1 MFVTNSLSGGGAERA
16 INLVVNELVVRNV
29 EVSLVPINAGQ
40 EDSVKPTCPIF
51 HVQRTW
57 KSGLIQTAFS
67 LIRFNSIVRVW
78 KPDVLVLNCDIPEL
92 FGLLSFN
99 RSKIIVVEH
108 ANPAWSTRPTFGK
121 LIRNLMRLRKPKWV
135 AVSEHLRIWPWNE
148 NPDRILVNSIIFNDD
163 IQNKKSAVNHASQ
176 VKRLLYV
183 GRLASAQKRPQIVIE
198 VAASTG
204 LPVLFIGDGEM
215 RVPLE
220 ELASNFGVSAEFAG
234 YRINPWEIF
243 QGGDLL
249 IVPSAWEGDGL
260 VVVEALLNNTP
271 LLLSDI
277 QDFKRFNLP
286 ASAYCRSAE
295 EYVNK
300 IKNSESI
307 REFVIPATNA
317 ASVLRTRS
325 IAMVGDNWIDLLKN
339 L

>member
-40 EDSVKPTCPIF
+40 EDSVKPTCPVF
-51 HVQRTW
+51 QVQRTW

-67 LIRFNSIVRVW
+67 LIRFNSIIKAW

-92 FGLLSFN
+92 FGLFSFS

-121 LIRNLMRLRKPKWV
+121 IIRNLMRLRKPKWV
-135 AVSEHLRIWPWNE
+135 AVSEHLKIWPWNQI
-148 NPDRILVNSIIFNDD
+148 PDRIMVNSIVFNVD
-163 IQNKKSAVNHASQ
+163 IQNKKSVVDQDSQ

-183 GRLASAQKRPQIVIE
+183 GRLAATQKRPQIVIE

-220 ELASNFGVSAEFAG
+220 EMARNSGVSAEFAG
-234 YRINPWEIF
+234 YKINPWENF
-243 QGGDLL
+243 LSGDLL

-260 VVVEALLNNTP
+260 VVVEALLNNAP

-277 QDFKRFNLP
+277 QDFKRFDLP
-286 ASAYCRSAE
+286 AFAYCHAPE
-295 EYVNK
+295 DYVNK

-307 REFVIPATNA
+307 REFVIPTTNSSA
-317 ASVLRTRS
+317 VLRTRS
-325 IAMVGDNWIDLLKN
+325 ISMVGDNWIELLKN
-339 L
+339 P